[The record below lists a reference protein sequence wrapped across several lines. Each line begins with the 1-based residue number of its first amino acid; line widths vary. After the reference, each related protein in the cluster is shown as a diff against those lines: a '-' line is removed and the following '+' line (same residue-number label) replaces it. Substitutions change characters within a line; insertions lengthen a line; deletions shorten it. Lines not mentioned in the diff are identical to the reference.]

1 MRAHARFAR
10 LLTPGVA
17 LLLTA
22 TAQGAASPAY
32 AVGTGASGAFAQASA
47 ETGVPAPVLQALCY
61 LEGRLSNHGGTPS
74 IDGGFGCMHL
84 VQNGRADTLDQAAQD
99 LGVGVQQLKV
109 DMPTNIR
116 GGAAVL
122 RDEALAL
129 SSSHAL
135 PTTLSGWYGAVA
147 AYSHA
152 STRSTA
158 LMYADAVYGL
168 LGTGFSARTDRG
180 ETVSLAAQPVTPD
193 RATASAVTAEGALP
207 AGCTADA
214 NVDYAGAVDCIVP
227 TSFDCNPLPATAP
240 CTYSG

>member
-1 MRAHARFAR
+1 MRLSGRPLFGSSTLAA
-10 LLTPGVA
+10 A
-17 LLLTA
+17 LLISA
-22 TAQGAASPAY
+22 TAPGASSPAY
-32 AVGTGASGAFAQASA
+32 AVGTSAGGAFAQASA
-47 ETGVPAPVLQALCY
+47 ETGVPAPLLQALCY

-84 VQNGRADTLDQAAQD
+84 VQNRRADTLDQAATD
-99 LGVGVQQLKV
+99 LGVTVQPLKM

-129 SSSHAL
+129 SPSHAL

-158 LMYADAVYGL
+158 L
-168 LGTGFSARTDRG
+168 
-180 ETVSLAAQPVTPD
+180 
-193 RATASAVTAEGALP
+193 
-207 AGCTADA
+207 
-214 NVDYAGAVDCIVP
+214 
-227 TSFDCNPLPATAP
+227 
-240 CTYSG
+240 